1 MTLLEDVREGGYS
14 EEPEIAEQDI
24 KAWRESM
31 EQALVGASR
40 RWPGAPT
47 SMDGEDASRLVEL
60 LEEQLREIDLLLRQ
74 RYGMPHHHNVSDPL
88 AELLLIILS
97 RKTPEVAYLRAFER
111 LLDSVNSWDEIE
123 GMDEDD
129 LLDMV
134 EDGGLGGKKV
144 VAIQEMLRLVGA
156 KDDAYSMA
164 FVHDLDDAEL
174 KSFLMSVP
182 EVGPKSALCV
192 MMYALERAA
201 FPVDAH
207 VGRTLMRMG
216 VFELIGLDLAKLDH
230 KQKQRYLEKLVPPD
244 LRYSLH
250 VLGLSLGRDICGAGT
265 PDCASCPLPELCKTG
280 AEALAAEDL
289 E

>member
-1 MTLLEDVREGGYS
+1 MTLLEDVRDGGYS
-14 EEPEIAEQDI
+14 EEPDI
-24 KAWRESM
+24 PDRDIEAWREFM
-31 EQALVGASR
+31 ESALVGAHQ

-47 SMDGEDASRLVEL
+47 SMEGEDATRLVEL
-60 LEEQLREIDLLLRQ
+60 LEEQLREIDLLLR
-74 RYGMPHHHNVSDPL
+74 RCYGMPHHHNVSDPL

-111 LLDSVNSWDEIE
+111 LLDSVDSWDDIE
-123 GMDEDD
+123 VMNEND
-129 LLDMV
+129 LLGMV

-144 VAIQEMLRLVGA
+144 VAIQEMLRLVRER
-156 KDDAYSMA
+156 DDTYSMDFA
-164 FVHDLDDAEL
+164 YELEDTEL

-230 KQKQRYLEKLVPPD
+230 KQKQRYLERLVPPD

-265 PDCASCPLPELCKTG
+265 PNCGSCSLPKFCETG
-280 AEALAAEDL
+280 AAALATGE
-289 E
+289 EE